1 MVPILIVTVVVDV
14 ATAGLG
20 RARDSMGIDVMVEV
34 RRLTLCLDSYRQ
46 PLDFNNIN
54 NHSSNEKIRII
65 FQGSQRMLSI
75 QSFSHLANDTFYTKF
90 NEQSKAGKMLG
101 GGIDEVTLFQVVV
114 SLYLIKYMQSFSLAV
129 LFGIALVYAFT
140 AYFVHDQYK
149 AEIDEFWLLLFCCM
163 VQRFAS
169 CSGYG
174 RV

>member
-101 GGIDEVTLFQVVV
+101 GGI
-114 SLYLIKYMQSFSLAV
+114 
-129 LFGIALVYAFT
+129 ALVYAFT